1 MKKLELLFV
10 AVVIIFL
17 GGNLYAQEDLDKDS
31 REVKQVI
38 IDLFDGM
45 REGDSTKVAALF
57 GKEVQMY
64 TSFTNKEGELMLKE
78 GELATFLMAIGSPH
92 DKIWDEKIWNTKVNV
107 DEGIAQVWT
116 DYAFYVGTDFSHC
129 GVDAFHLVKDA
140 SGNWKIMHLMDTRRK
155 EGCDETV
162 NK

>member
-31 REVKQVI
+31 REVKRVI

-78 GELATFLMAIGSPH
+78 GELATFLKAVGSPH
-92 DKIWDEKIWNTKVNV
+92 DKIWDEKIWNTKINV
-107 DEGIAQVWT
+107 D
-116 DYAFYVGTDFSHC
+116 D
-129 GVDAFHLVKDA
+129 
-140 SGNWKIMHLMDTRRK
+140 
-155 EGCDETV
+155 
-162 NK
+162 

>member
-1 MKKLELLFV
+1 MKKLELLFITIGFV
-10 AVVIIFL
+10 LFGGDLFGQNNLDNDTKAV
-17 GGNLYAQEDLDKDS
+17 E
-31 REVKQVI
+31 QVI
-38 IDLFDGM
+38 TDLFDGM
-45 REGDSTKVAALF
+45 REGDSTKVGALF

-64 TSFTNKEGELMLKE
+64 TSFTNKEGELILKK
-78 GELATFLMAIGSPH
+78 GELAPFLKAIGSPH

-107 DEGIAQVWT
+107 DKGIAQVWT

-129 GVDAFHLVKDA
+129 GVDAFHLGKDA

-155 EGCDETV
+155 DACDEPV